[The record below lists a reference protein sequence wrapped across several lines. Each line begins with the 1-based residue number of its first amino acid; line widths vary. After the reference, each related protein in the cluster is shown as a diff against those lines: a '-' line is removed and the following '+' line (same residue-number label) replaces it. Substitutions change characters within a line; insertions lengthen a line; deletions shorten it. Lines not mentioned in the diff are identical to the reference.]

1 MYSAL
6 INPHFLP
13 FSSCSVEKVWSLHG
27 NGRLCEAVDPVL
39 EGNFQEDEASRL
51 LQIGLLCVQA
61 SPELRP
67 SMSIIVKMINDNH
80 GIPQPTQ
87 PPFLSPA
94 TMESSPFRQPGSTY
108 RSQPESSTHSSRNNM
123 TQSWIEPR

>member
-6 INPHFLP
+6 VNAHFLP
-13 FSSCSVEKVWSLHG
+13 FSFCSFKKVWSLYG

-80 GIPQPTQ
+80 EIPQPTQ

-94 TMESSPFRQPGSTY
+94 TMESSPLR
-108 RSQPESSTHSSRNNM
+108 QPESSTHSSGNNM